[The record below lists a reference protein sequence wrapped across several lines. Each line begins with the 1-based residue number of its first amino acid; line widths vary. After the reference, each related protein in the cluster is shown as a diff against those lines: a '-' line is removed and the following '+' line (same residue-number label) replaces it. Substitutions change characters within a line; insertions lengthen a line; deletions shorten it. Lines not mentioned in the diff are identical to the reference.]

1 MASGQG
7 PSRRDT
13 RPHSLSKD
21 EAYARQLQEEEN
33 AAAREVNQ
41 KKHNHL
47 MISDL
52 KDMSINI
59 IFNVDKFA

>member
-7 PSRRDT
+7 PGNRDT

-33 AAAREVNQ
+33 AAVLEVCEKNLIML
-41 KKHNHL
+41 HN
-47 MISDL
+47 
-52 KDMSINI
+52 
-59 IFNVDKFA
+59 NVL

>member
-41 KKHNHL
+41 KKT
-47 MISDL
+47 
-52 KDMSINI
+52 
-59 IFNVDKFA
+59 